1 MRSRNKLVAITTSAI
16 LLAGLAGCS
25 AGGGSGSGK
34 TEITWWKLTETAE
47 SANAAIEEI
56 VADFEAD
63 NPDISVNVEERSVDG
78 HKDALRTAIGT
89 AGAPD
94 VFFSWAGRGLG
105 GEFVDA
111 GASLDLEKYYEK
123 YGWNDRFSEAT
134 LAPIQ
139 QYGGYNGVPYTQRGE
154 ALFYRKDSFEKAGIT
169 QVPTTYDELVAAND
183 KLVDAGITPIQF
195 GGTVNWHLM
204 RLLDNI
210 LETEC
215 GADTFDA
222 LVSKKASWADEECVT
237 ATFTEF
243 EKWTDKYVNKGF
255 VSINNDESSSLLYS
269 GDAAM
274 ALEGDWFNQ
283 VLRDNDQDENNYGI
297 MQFPTGTGRL
307 YGFVEANYISA
318 NSKHP
323 DEAAKFLDFITN
335 DVEQPKFIK
344 AFGSQSVN
352 VNVKA
357 AADQSALDASW
368 TPIFT
373 ESKGLFMNNDQ
384 NLSLAETTEY
394 WRVQNLVATGELDP
408 KKAGAEFQ
416 KFIDQQ

>member
-1 MRSRNKLVAITTSAI
+1 MRSSLKVVAMATGAV

-25 AGGGSGSGK
+25 SSGGSDGT
-34 TEITWWKLTETAE
+34 TEITWWKLTETAD
-47 SANAAIEEI
+47 SANAAITQI
-56 VADFEAD
+56 VADFEEA

-94 VFFSWAGRGLG
+94 IFFSWAGYGLG

-111 GASLDLEKYYEK
+111 GASLELEKYYDE
-123 YGWNDRFSEAT
+123 YGWKDRFSEANLT
-134 LAPIQ
+134 PIT

-154 ALFYRKDSFEKAGIT
+154 ALFYRKDSFAEAGIDT
-169 QVPTTYDELVAAND
+169 VPTTYDELVAAND
-183 KLVDAGITPIQF
+183 KLVAAGITPIEF

-215 GADTFDA
+215 GAETFDA
-222 LVSKKASWADEECVT
+222 LVAKDASWADEDCVT
-237 ATFTEF
+237 DTFVEF
-243 EKWTDKYVNKGF
+243 QKWTDEYVNKGF

-283 VLRDNDQDENNYGI
+283 VLRDNDQDEDNYGI
-297 MQFPTGTGRL
+297 IKFPTGTDRL
-307 YGFVEANYISA
+307 YGFVEANYISS
-318 NSKHP
+318 NSKNA
-323 DEAAKFLDFITN
+323 DASATFLDYLTS
-335 DVEQPKFIK
+335 EEAQPTFIK

-352 VNVKA
+352 VNVPA
-357 AADQSALDASW
+357 PADQSELDASW

-384 NLSLAETTEY
+384 NLSLSETTEY
-394 WRVQNLVATGELDP
+394 WRIQNLVATNELDP
-408 KKAGAEFQ
+408 EKAGAEFQ
-416 KFIDQQ
+416 KFIDQE

>member
-1 MRSRNKLVAITTSAI
+1 MRSRKKAVAVATGAA
-16 LLAGLAGCS
+16 LLAGLVGCS
-25 AGGGSGSGK
+25 AGGGSSDGT
-34 TEITWWKLTETAE
+34 TEITWWKLTETAD
-47 SANAAIEEI
+47 SANAAINEI
-56 VADFEAD
+56 VADFEAE
-63 NPDISVNVEERSVDG
+63 NPDISVKVEQRSVDG

-94 VFFSWAGRGLG
+94 VFFSWAGYGLG

-111 GASLDLEKYYEK
+111 GASLDLEEYYDE

-134 LAPIQ
+134 LSPIQ

-154 ALFYRKDSFEKAGIT
+154 ALFYRKDLFEKAGIT
-169 QVPTTYDELVAAND
+169 AVPTTYDELVAAND

-204 RLLDNI
+204 RLLDNL
-210 LETEC
+210 LETQC
-215 GADTFDA
+215 GAETFDA
-222 LVSKKASWADEECVT
+222 LVAKEASWADEDCVT
-237 ATFTEF
+237 DTFTEF
-243 EKWTDKYVNKGF
+243 QKWTDEYVNKGF
-255 VSINNDESSSLLYS
+255 VSINNDESSALLYS

-283 VLRDNDQDENNYGI
+283 VLRDNGQDEADYGI

-307 YGFVEANYISA
+307 YGFVEANYISS
-318 NSKHP
+318 NSEHA
-323 DEAAKFLDFITN
+323 DEAAEFLDYLTS
-335 DVEQPKFIK
+335 EAAQPKFIK

-352 VNVKA
+352 VDVEPP
-357 AADQSALDASW
+357 ADQSELDAAW

-394 WRVQNLVATGELDP
+394 WRIQNLVATGELDP
-408 KKAGAEFQ
+408 EKAGAEFQ